1 MTIVPYPAGE
11 ARTVTQKSAETLH
24 HLDETLHEDRILIL
38 DFGSQVTQL
47 IARRVRESGVYC
59 EIWPFTSTLE
69 KIRAFNPR
77 GIILSGSPASVRD
90 DNAPTLPDGVL
101 ELGRPILGICYGQQV
116 LCHTLGGRVE
126 THDHREFGRA
136 YIDVAEECALF
147 HGLWAQGGREQVWM
161 SHGDRVT
168 ALPPGFKAVA
178 YSEGA
183 PFAIIANEERRI
195 YGVQFHP
202 EVVHTPHGAELIRN
216 FTHDVAGC
224 SGTWTMAGFR
234 DLEIARIRKQV
245 GDGKVICGLSGGVD
259 SSVAAKLIHDAIG
272 DQLTCIFVDPGIL
285 RAGEADEVV
294 KTFRDRF
301 NIQLVHRDASDL
313 FLGELAGVTDPEVKR
328 KTIGRLFIEV
338 FEQEAAKLGG
348 AQFLAQ
354 GTLYPDVIESVS
366 FNGGPSVTIKSHHNV
381 GGLPERMNMELV
393 EPLRELFKDEV
404 RALGREIGVPEH
416 IVGRHPFPGPG
427 LAIRIPG
434 DITREKLDLLRKV
447 DSIYLEEI
455 RKAGLY
461 DEIWQA
467 FAVLLP
473 VRTVGV
479 MGDDRTYDQA
489 CALRAVTSTDGMT
502 AEVYPFS
509 FEFLNRVAGRIVN
522 EVRGINRVTYDI
534 TSKPPGTIEWE

>member
-1 MTIVPYPAGE
+1 M
-11 ARTVTQKSAETLH
+11 TQKSAENLH

-59 EIWPFTSTLE
+59 EIWPFTANDE
-69 KIRAFNPR
+69 KIKAFNPR
-77 GIILSGSPASVRD
+77 GIILSGSPASVHD
-90 DNAPTLPDGVL
+90 EKAPQIPSAVFALN
-101 ELGRPILGICYGQQV
+101 RPILGICYGQQA
-116 LCHTLGGRVE
+116 LCQKLGGKVE
-126 THDHREFGRA
+126 THEHREFGRA
-136 YIDVAEECALF
+136 FITVAEECSLF
-147 HGLWAQGGREQVWM
+147 HGLWAVGNREQVWM

-168 ALPPGFKAVA
+168 SLPPGFKAVA

-183 PFAIIANEERRI
+183 PFAIIADESRKI

-202 EVVHTPHGAELIRN
+202 EVVHTPHGAALIRN

-224 SGTWTMAGFR
+224 SGSWTMAGFR
-234 DLEIARIRKQV
+234 DLEIERIREQV

-259 SSVAAKLIHDAIG
+259 SSVAAKLIHEAIG

-285 RAGEADEVV
+285 RSGEADEVV
-294 KTFRDRF
+294 RTFRDEF
-301 NIQLVHRDASDL
+301 NIKLVHRDASDL
-313 FLGELAGVTDPEVKR
+313 FLGELAGVTDPEIKR
-328 KTIGRLFIEV
+328 KTIGRLFVEV
-338 FEQEAAKLGG
+338 FEEEALKLGG

-366 FNGGPSVTIKSHHNV
+366 FTGGPSVTIKSHHNV
-381 GGLPERMNMELV
+381 GGLPERMNMKLV

-404 RALGREIGVPEH
+404 RALGRELGIPEV

-434 DITREKLDLLRKV
+434 DITREKLDILRKA
-447 DSIYLEEI
+447 DAIYLEEI
-455 RKAGLY
+455 RSAGLY
-461 DEIWQA
+461 NEIWQA

-479 MGDDRTYDQA
+479 MGDGRTYDQA

-509 FEFLNRVAGRIVN
+509 FEFLNRVSGRIVN

>member
-1 MTIVPYPAGE
+1 MTQQTAN
-11 ARTVTQKSAETLH
+11 TLQQ
-24 HLDETLHEDRILIL
+24 LDETLHEDRILIL

-59 EIWPFTSTLE
+59 EIWPFTASPE
-69 KIRAFNPR
+69 KIREFNPR
-77 GIILSGSPASVRD
+77 GIILSGSPASVHD
-90 DNAPTLPDGVL
+90 ENAPSLPEGVL
-101 ELGRPILGICYGQQV
+101 EMGRPVLGICYGQQV
-116 LCHTLGGRVE
+116 ICHTLGGRVE
-126 THDHREFGRA
+126 THEHREFGRA

-147 HGLWAQGGREQVWM
+147 HGVWAQGGREQVWM

-168 ALPPGFKAVA
+168 ALPEGFKAVA

-183 PFAIIANEERRI
+183 PFAIIANEERKL

-202 EVVHTPHGAELIRN
+202 EVVHTPHGAALIRN

-301 NIQLVHRDASDL
+301 NIHLVHRDASDL

-338 FEQEAAKLGG
+338 FEEEAAKLGG

-404 RALGREIGVPEH
+404 RALGRELGVPEN

-447 DSIYLEEI
+447 DSIYLDEI

-461 DEIWQA
+461 DEIWKA

-479 MGDDRTYDQA
+479 MGDGRTYDQA

-502 AEVYPFS
+502 AEVYPFT
-509 FEFLNRVAGRIVN
+509 FEFLNRVSGRIVN

-534 TSKPPGTIEWE
+534 TSKPPGTIECE